1 MPHKSPDARNA
12 RDRARRAEKRAA
24 ALVALP
30 AGDEPPEGAPGE
42 PGANPPAV
50 VAPLPLRNARD
61 VLAALGEQLNLV
73 RQDRHANTQGRART
87 VAYIAAVAL
96 KAVEI
101 SDLAERLE
109 AVEAALKMRAAL
121 EEASGG

>member
-1 MPHKSPDARNA
+1 MPHKNPEDRNA

-30 AGDEPPEGAPGE
+30 TGDEPPEGGSGE

-61 VLAALGEQLNLV
+61 ALAILGEQVNAV
-73 RQDRHANTQGRART
+73 RADRHANTQGRARS
-87 VAYIAAVAL
+87 VAYLIAVAL
-96 KAVEI
+96 KAIEVA
-101 SDLAERLE
+101 DLAERLE

-121 EEASGG
+121 DEASGG